1 MFVAHTTSV
10 PVPCIHGLFMDDA
23 KKIEYIIMERIVGM
37 SLESEWPCL
46 NEKQKLSVLV
56 QLKAIVKDL

>member
-1 MFVAHTTSV
+1 
-10 PVPCIHGLFMDDA
+10 MDDA